1 MQSLRWKK
9 RAITMIYHSIIFAIV
24 MLGVNMDEPWLVWIG
39 IFDLLSFRII
49 PVDRFIQSKL
59 IPTTQC
65 SHFHNSISLKGHWQ
79 CSCGY
84 ISQIPRHVFLP
95 CAQCGN
101 DFTFVTCDC
110 GIGLLV

>member
-9 RAITMIYHSIIFAIV
+9 RAIAAMYHITIFVIAMV
-24 MLGVNMDEPWLVWIG
+24 GVKTNQSWLAWIG
-39 IFDLLSFRII
+39 IFDLLFFRII
-49 PVDRFIQSKL
+49 PFVGFIQSKL
-59 IPTTQC
+59 IPTARC
-65 SHFHNSISLKGHWQ
+65 SHCHNSIALNGHWQ

-95 CAQCGN
+95 CAQCGK